1 MNDLPTWE
9 VVPRGGQ
16 LVWRVCGPDG
26 LCVEECSGN
35 RAQVRF
41 ESECRSRGL
50 SLPRGG
56 PSQPMRGPCEVD
68 EPGV

>member
-1 MNDLPTWE
+1 MNELPTWE

-26 LCVEECSGN
+26 LCVEDCSGVH
-35 RAQVRF
+35 AQARF
-41 ESECRSRGL
+41 DAECRSRGI
-50 SLPRGG
+50 SLLRGG

-68 EPGV
+68 EPGT